1 MPAVASGA
9 CRILFAATTAFCR
22 HESAIPAAPTPNA
35 TYRNHPGHAEAV
47 EIIFDPARVSY
58 RQILEFFFQI
68 HDPTT
73 RNRQGNDVGTSYRSA
88 IFYTS
93 DEQKRIAED
102 TIADVDAS
110 GLWPGKVVTEVVPAG
125 DVLGGRTRTSGLSAN
140 DIRTA
145 TPAISCGPTGDCRF
159 APRRLQ
165 SRHDSR
171 SSSKRTLKSLAVQC
185 TAPVRSTVRVR
196 EVLIEGYRH
205 SITSTYYSEEST
217 MSQPIQ
223 ILGIAGS
230 LRRASYNRAA
240 LRAAMQLVPQDTA
253 LDIFELDGISGFN
266 QDEEQNPPPKV
277 IELKRRIR
285 EADAIL
291 IVTPEYNYSIPGV
304 LKNAIDWASRP
315 YGDSAWNGKP
325 VALMGASIG
334 AIGTARA
341 QYHLRQVFVFLNM
354 FPINQPEVMISNA
367 GERFDAGG
375 NLTDETTKKLIR
387 QLLQSLA
394 DWTRRLAQSL

>member
-1 MPAVASGA
+1 
-9 CRILFAATTAFCR
+9 
-22 HESAIPAAPTPNA
+22 
-35 TYRNHPGHAEAV
+35 
-47 EIIFDPARVSY
+47 
-58 RQILEFFFQI
+58 
-68 HDPTT
+68 
-73 RNRQGNDVGTSYRSA
+73 
-88 IFYTS
+88 
-93 DEQKRIAED
+93 
-102 TIADVDAS
+102 
-110 GLWPGKVVTEVVPAG
+110 
-125 DVLGGRTRTSGLSAN
+125 
-140 DIRTA
+140 
-145 TPAISCGPTGDCRF
+145 
-159 APRRLQ
+159 
-165 SRHDSR
+165 
-171 SSSKRTLKSLAVQC
+171 
-185 TAPVRSTVRVR
+185 
-196 EVLIEGYRH
+196 
-205 SITSTYYSEEST
+205 

-230 LRRASYNRAA
+230 LRRASYDRGA

-394 DWTRRLAQSL
+394 DWTGDWPNLCNITLRTRHDFARALRSAIPRACAMQCIAPVHSRVGVFASLMVM